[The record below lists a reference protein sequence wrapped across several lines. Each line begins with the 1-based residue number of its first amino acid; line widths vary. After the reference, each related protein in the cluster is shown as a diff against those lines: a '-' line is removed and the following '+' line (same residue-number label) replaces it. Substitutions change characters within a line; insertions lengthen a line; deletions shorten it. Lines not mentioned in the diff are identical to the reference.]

1 MCVLWSSSRSVAL
14 LGTSCF
20 LTIRLP
26 KEMRPIL
33 AGAKLIDD
41 MGASRTHR
49 GCETLIL
56 ETLLGITTTF
66 PKLTL
71 FPVVRSAYKLA
82 FKAFQINKIKD
93 NRIRQRFRGMDV
105 DVDEAEEE
113 EEEVEQ
119 EDPLLR

>member
-1 MCVLWSSSRSVAL
+1 MCVLWSSRRSVAL

-113 EEEVEQ
+113 EEVEQ